1 MIAYSYQL
9 IASLKFFFLKKL
21 FPFAFACSAGSSMSI
36 FSGLGSSF
44 LGGGGG
50 GGVEVSSF
58 ISDSLP
64 EGYDG
69 LFPPCF
75 FINYA
80 AAF

>member
-1 MIAYSYQL
+1 
-9 IASLKFFFLKKL
+9 
-21 FPFAFACSAGSSMSI
+21 MSI

-64 EGYDG
+64 EGYAG